1 MFIENWTEFKKAA
14 ESVYLKDPDKV
25 RCSLK
30 YDHKANLIT
39 LKVTDNAHVLQ
50 YKTEQFNEYKMV
62 ENFVGELMTQM
73 TAK

>member
-50 YKTEQFNEYKMV
+50 VCST
-62 ENFVGELMTQM
+62 
-73 TAK
+73 